1 VSERLGRV
9 RDVIAG
15 ANGRLFLGE
24 QDDFSFET
32 FVRPSPFGV
41 AKIELWRRTLRRR
54 ARELKK
60 RGIAYVVMVVPDAHY
75 LYRDELPQTIALPSQ
90 APGERW
96 LELMAELRDIAFV
109 DPRRELANARG
120 LLDVYRKTDSHW
132 SSYGAFVGYRALV
145 RELERLM
152 PVSPLAA
159 RDVSFAYRSTFGDLG
174 VSVIPERREETPHA
188 MLGARDYEIVY
199 ENSGFR
205 RATTAETFAATV
217 PAGRVLVDR
226 DSTFNAL
233 FDYVAASVRHMACYG
248 TTSSFYLDAVD
259 RFAPDVVVSEIGER
273 RLFLYESDHLRDGFE
288 DVFRA
293 DFSSKRG
300 RGMQKALLALRA
312 GRTDD
317 ARLAIAGDENARDLD
332 PDHAYIVAQIVLAS
346 GESARANE
354 TIDAALAAFPQRPS
368 FLSLKASIA
377 LSCGDLRTAAAY
389 AERAVALAPYNG
401 YHHEMVATVML
412 NAGEALAARRYLDAA
427 LREIDDSRML
437 FYLQSLACEQ
447 TGDAAAALEC
457 ILEALLIDPCDPAF
471 KARATRLL
479 Q

>member
-1 VSERLGRV
+1 MNKRLGV
-9 RDVIAG
+9 VGDVIEG

-24 QDDFSFET
+24 QDDFSFES

-60 RGIAYVVMVVPDAHY
+60 RGIPYVVMVVPDAHY
-75 LYRDELPQTIALPSQ
+75 LYRDDLPQSIALPPQ

-96 LELMAELRDIAFV
+96 LELMMELRDVTFV
-109 DPRRELANARG
+109 DPRRDLTDARG

-132 SSYGAFVGYRALV
+132 SSYGAYLGYRALV
-145 RELERLM
+145 GALERLM

-159 RDVSFAYRSTFGDLG
+159 RDVAFEYRSTFGDLG
-174 VSVIPERREETPHA
+174 VSVVPERREETPHA
-188 MLGARDYEIVY
+188 MLAREFDITY

-205 RATTAETFAATV
+205 RATTAETFARAV

-226 DSTFNAL
+226 DSAFNAL

-248 TTSSFYLDAVD
+248 TTSSFYFDAVD

-273 RLFLYESDHLRDGFE
+273 RLFLHESDHQRDGFD

-293 DFSSKRG
+293 DFSSQRG
-300 RGMQKALLALRA
+300 RIMQRALLELR
-312 GRTDD
+312 GGNTVD
-317 ARLAIAGDENARDLD
+317 ARLAIAPYENARDLD
-332 PDHAYIVAQIVLAS
+332 PDHAYVVAQILHEN
-346 GESARANE
+346 GELARARGA
-354 TIDAALAAFPQRPS
+354 IDACLAADPQRPS
-368 FLSLKASIA
+368 FLSLNASIA
-377 LSCGDLRTAAAY
+377 LAGDDLRAAAEY
-389 AERAVALAPYNG
+389 ADRAAALAPYNG
-401 YHHEMVATVML
+401 YHHEMVATIML
-412 NAGEALAARRYLDAA
+412 NGGDAHAARRYLDAV

-437 FYLQSLACEQ
+437 FYLQCLACEE
-447 TGDAAAALEC
+447 TGDEAQAREC
-457 ILEALLIDPCDPAF
+457 ILQALLIDPCDPAF
-471 KARATRLL
+471 RARAQRLL